1 MGLSSKKR
9 SDFEARARQD
19 EAPVLQHFIAD
30 SPLLRGTKVGGDDA
44 PTVFLVAPPSEQL
57 TKYVLEDPAGP
68 FKGTLEWPE
77 RLFDDVDG
85 KNEPDVADHAP
96 GSWKKWSFQFSKREP
111 FMLKADWHSV
121 HDWGQEFDI
130 FVPRKNA
137 VVPVPQAP
145 PRVLALIEAFRKVNS
160 VCWQQITSGL
170 QELQEQKPDD
180 ILRQDLFLAC
190 WAHLVQL
197 QWVGTAQGLT
207 RLVYTGCCKSSI
219 HPKSNRCRLLKM
231 LIEEFQERGFFG
243 AIEAQATAC

>member
-1 MGLSSKKR
+1 M
-9 SDFEARARQD
+9 
-19 EAPVLQHFIAD
+19 
-30 SPLLRGTKVGGDDA
+30 RGTKVGGDDA

-121 HDWGQEFDI
+121 HGWGEKFDI

-137 VVPVPQAP
+137 VVPVRQAP
-145 PRVLALIEAFRKVNS
+145 PRVLALIEAFRKVNTA
-160 VCWQQITSGL
+160 CWQQITSGL

-180 ILRQDLFLAC
+180 ILRQDDFLLGC
-190 WAHLVQL
+190 SAHLEL
-197 QWVGTAQGLT
+197 QWVAQIGHFRQGFDMSSVGSL
-207 RLVYTGCCKSSI
+207 LQVCSI
-219 HPKSNRCRLLKM
+219 HRKSNRCRLLKM

-243 AIEAQATAC
+243 AIEAQAAAC